1 MRDRELAASIVDG
14 DPDALAEA
22 YVKYADPLWSY
33 CRSLV
38 SDADDAAEAVA
49 DTFVIAASRLE
60 VLPAL
65 GRFRAWL
72 YAVARSEC
80 LRRLRSSQVKS
91 AIDEGPRLRRA
102 AAVLSTGEQR
112 QLGALLSVAF
122 GGLERAERDIM
133 QMVWHGLDLAEVAA
147 VLGIPRNDAYV
158 LFAEARDQLEASVG
172 VLLMGWSGRVE
183 CGEFK
188 AMLAGHDRR
197 LTPDLRTRLRRHVD
211 KCGVC
216 AERYKQEMRPSL
228 LLGLSIGALLSEASG
243 ARATPSRAPR
253 GLWEEVYRMTSQQ
266 NPDSVWHR
274 VIGGRRVSF
283 DANGFPRQMSGDRD
297 GMNRAPRVAFAA
309 VGTVAVAATAT
320 GVATHAHH
328 SATSASTQSPLI
340 AALSSAS
347 TTMGQVPGTSP
358 ATPAGKGKHRAGTT
372 GNDVAPQPQ
381 VLAPSATPSS
391 MPTSGTSAIRVAG
404 GSASPTGHT
413 VTASP
418 TGGPASGSPSAS
430 TSQTSGSS
438 GRSVSGSPTPSTS
451 QTGGSSGGSS
461 PGSPTPSAPQT
472 GGSSGGSP
480 SSPSSTTAGT
490 LSVSTSNIAVA
501 VGRSG
506 SFTLT
511 ANGGPVTWSISAPSQ
526 LLAAVRLSQS
536 SGTLEAGQ
544 SVTIGVTVAGLAALD
559 EPLTI
564 SPGGQTVTVDI
575 ALL

>member
-22 YVKYADPLWSY
+22 YDKYADLLWSY

-38 SDADDAAEAVA
+38 SDADEAAEAVA
-49 DTFVIAASRLE
+49 DTFVITASRLE

-80 LRRLRSSQVKS
+80 LRRLRSSRVKA

-102 AAVLSTGEQR
+102 AAVLSTGEQQ
-112 QLGALLSVAF
+112 QLRALLSVAF

-147 VLGIPRNDAYV
+147 VLGIPRNEAYV
-158 LFAEARDQLEASVG
+158 LFAGARDQLEASVG
-172 VLLMGWSGRVE
+172 VLLMGWSGRVD
-183 CGEFK
+183 CGEFQ

-197 LTPDLRTRLRRHVD
+197 LTADLRTRLCRHID
-211 KCGVC
+211 KCGIC
-216 AERYKQEMRPSL
+216 AERYRQEMRPSL
-228 LLGLSIGALLSEASG
+228 LLGLSIGALLSEAGG

-253 GLWEEVYRMTSQQ
+253 GLWHEVSRMTSERH
-266 NPDSVWHR
+266 PDAVWHR
-274 VIGGRRVSF
+274 LIGGRRVSF
-283 DANGFPRQMSGDRD
+283 DANGFPRQMSDD
-297 GMNRAPRVAFAA
+297 GTNRAPRVAFAA
-309 VGTVAVAATAT
+309 VGTMAVAVTAT

-328 SATSASTQSPLI
+328 TATSAMGSPSVAAVSSDVTAAGQAPSTSHAT
-340 AALSSAS
+340 AA
-347 TTMGQVPGTSP
+347 GQ
-358 ATPAGKGKHRAGTT
+358 GKHRAVTH
-372 GNDVAPQPQ
+372 GNAAPQPR

-391 MPTSGTSAIRVAG
+391 MPTLGSSAVGVSGRG
-404 GSASPTGHT
+404 ASPTRST

-418 TGGPASGSPSAS
+418 TGGTASGSSSPSEPRNGGSSGASPSGSPSP
-430 TSQTSGSS
+430 SQ
-438 GRSVSGSPTPSTS
+438 S
-451 QTGGSSGGSS
+451 QNGGSSGGN
-461 PGSPTPSAPQT
+461 
-472 GGSSGGSP
+472 GGSSGGPSASP
-480 SSPSSTTAGT
+480 SSSPSSTTAGT
-490 LSVSTSNIAVA
+490 LSVSTSNIALA
-501 VGRSG
+501 VGGSG

-511 ANGGPVTWSISAPSQ
+511 ANGGPVTWSISAPRQ
-526 LLAAVRLSQS
+526 LLADVSLSQS

-544 SVTIGVTVAGLAALD
+544 SVTITVTVAGLAAVH

>member
-14 DPDALAEA
+14 DSDALAEA
-22 YVKYADPLWSY
+22 YDKYADLLWSY

-80 LRRLRSSQVKS
+80 LRRLRSSRVKA

-112 QLGALLSVAF
+112 QLRALLSVAF

-147 VLGIPRNDAYV
+147 VLGISRTDAYV
-158 LFAEARDQLEASVG
+158 LFAGARDQLEASVG
-172 VLLMGWSGRVE
+172 VLLMGWSGRVD
-183 CGEFK
+183 CGEFE

-197 LTPDLRTRLRRHVD
+197 LTADLRTRLCRHVD
-211 KCGVC
+211 KCSVC
-216 AERYKQEMRPSL
+216 AERYRQEMRPSL
-228 LLGLSIGALLSEASG
+228 LLGLSIGALLSEAAG
-243 ARATPSRAPR
+243 ARATASRAPR
-253 GLWEEVYRMTSQQ
+253 GLWEEVYRMTSEQS
-266 NPDSVWHR
+266 PDAVWHR
-274 VIGGRRVSF
+274 LIGGRRVSF
-283 DANGFPRQMSGDRD
+283 GANGFPRQVWADRD
-297 GMNRAPRVAFAA
+297 GTNRAPRVAFAA

-320 GVATHAHH
+320 GVATHAHYT
-328 SATSASTQSPLI
+328 ATSANTRSPSI
-340 AALSSAS
+340 AAVSPDV
-347 TTMGQVPGTSP
+347 TTAAQVPSTSH
-358 ATPAGKGKHRAGTT
+358 ATVAGKSTHRAGAH
-372 GNDVAPQPQ
+372 GKDVAPQPHL
-381 VLAPSATPSS
+381 LAPSASPSS
-391 MPTSGTSAIRVAG
+391 MPTSGSSAIRVSG
-404 GSASPTGHT
+404 GSASPAGGTA
-413 VTASP
+413 TASP
-418 TGGPASGSPSAS
+418 SGGSASGSSSPSGP
-430 TSQTSGSS
+430 QTGGSS
-438 GRSVSGSPTPSTS
+438 SGSVSGSSSPSGPQS
-451 QTGGSSGGSS
+451 GGSSGGSS
-461 PGSPTPSAPQT
+461 P
-472 GGSSGGSP
+472 SP
-480 SSPSSTTAGT
+480 SGTTAGT
-490 LSVSTSNIAVA
+490 LSVSTSNIPLA
-501 VGRSG
+501 VGGSG

-526 LLAAVRLSQS
+526 LLADVSLSQS

-544 SVTIGVTVAGLAALD
+544 SVTITVTVAGLAAID